1 MEITSC
7 FCWVSAA
14 VFVITL
20 LWRFIWGGGTH
31 VGALI
36 GALGASL
43 CFILPPVYR
52 GVALLGCSFILTF
65 VTERR
70 GELLQAGGRAV
81 LVTGCDSGFGHA
93 LAKRLSDEGLQVFA
107 GVLDVNGGGAQ
118 QLRERGSEKL
128 KVLQLDVTDSS
139 QIETVHRYICT
150 QVEDT
155 GLWGLVNNAG
165 VLQCPTD
172 AELHPI
178 TWYSRCMDVN
188 FLSAVRMCQVFLPLL
203 RRSRGRIV
211 NVTSMAGEVPLPM
224 FSSYGASKAA
234 ISMFSRVLR
243 MEMCVWGVRV
253 TLIQPGGFRTSI
265 FGNSEDVSQFTDEV
279 LAAVSPEAREDYGK
293 MYISSLPGFLS
304 KMSQQ
309 SSEDLSPVVEDMHHA
324 LLSVHPRPLYT
335 PGQMAWLLPLLHR
348 CCPAA
353 VSEFL
358 IRRLFVPSACRPTG
372 LTTS

>member
-1 MEITSC
+1 SSC
-7 FCWVSAA
+7 CRLSLPVAGCVAGCLF
-14 VFVITL
+14 L
-20 LWRFIWGGGTH
+20 L
-31 VGALI
+31 
-36 GALGASL
+36 SL
-43 CFILPPVYR
+43 PV
-52 GVALLGCSFILTF
+52 AGCLF
-65 VTERR
+65 
-70 GELLQAGGRAV
+70 LLQVVSSCCRLCCRLSLPVAGCLFLLQVVMQVVSSCCRLSLPVA
-81 LVTGCDSGFGHA
+81 GCDSGFGHA

-128 KVLQLDVTDSS
+128 KVLQLDVTDRPCDAFVVSA
-139 QIETVHRYICT
+139 
-150 QVEDT
+150 

-253 TLIQPGGFRTSI
+253 TLIQPGGFRTS
-265 FGNSEDVSQFTDEV
+265 SEDVSQFTDEV

-372 LTTS
+372 LTTSQRRCPV